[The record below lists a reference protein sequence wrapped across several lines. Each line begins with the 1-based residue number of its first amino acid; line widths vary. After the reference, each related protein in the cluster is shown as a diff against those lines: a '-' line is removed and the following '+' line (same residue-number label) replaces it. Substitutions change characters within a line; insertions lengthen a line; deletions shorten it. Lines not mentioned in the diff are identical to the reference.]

1 MVISKSNSAAVVM
14 TAWLL
19 GACAYPTQQGQAQ
32 AETAVMPV
40 SERTELVVLRQPAGY
55 SDVALIGIEEGT
67 YIWKP
72 QEISPFGIQLSFG
85 NSDGGSKHLHTV
97 YFATDSATISKKE
110 KQRLE
115 AIVASLPESGVIL
128 SGYADP
134 RASGSYNLELS
145 RRRAD
150 TVASYLRY
158 HGISVDKECAY
169 GKYRLPDANLCQ

>member
-1 MVISKSNSAAVVM
+1 
-14 TAWLL
+14 
-19 GACAYPTQQGQAQ
+19 
-32 AETAVMPV
+32 MPV

-72 QEISPFGIQLSFG
+72 QEISPFGIQLSF
-85 NSDGGSKHLHTV
+85 NDGESGLQHLHTV
-97 YFATDSATISKKE
+97 YFATDSAHISPKE
-110 KQRLE
+110 KQRLQ
-115 AIVASLPESGVIL
+115 AIIQTLPEGGAVL

-134 RASGSYNLELS
+134 RASGPYNLELS

-150 TVASYLRY
+150 AVASYLRY

-169 GKYRLPDANLCQ
+169 GKYRLPDADLCQQGE